1 MKLGALIKWGDLIK
15 DNVLE
20 KGGQRSFC
28 SKTFYNG
35 YKNLIESPKKSEIN

>member
-20 KGGQRSFC
+20 RVDEEVFAVRHFTTVTK
-28 SKTFYNG
+28 
-35 YKNLIESPKKSEIN
+35 I